1 MPEVKIR
8 CESPESIKKILK
20 NAIDQE
26 IQVLLAGIDR
36 TNSRLKYFESKYQ
49 LSTDVF
55 LERFE
60 NNEIEHRLDLEF
72 DEWIGESWMLKS
84 LLEELEKL
92 KGIEIVN

>member
-26 IQVLLAGIDR
+26 IKVLLAGIDR
-36 TNSRLKYFESKYQ
+36 TNSRLKYFESRYQ
-49 LSTDVF
+49 LSTDEF
-55 LERFE
+55 LKRFE
-60 NNEIEHRLDLEF
+60 NDEIEHRLDLEF

-92 KGIEIVN
+92 KEIKIVN